1 MLHVAPSMNVP
12 EIVGVIVPTPL
23 VVMMLFGR
31 IVERAAAERAPGHR
45 RFLSQQ
51 SRQSVTVSPISNS
64 WTSGLFDVFRN
75 VSRNSPMNGGAW
87 LYRVSQQ
94 SQLNV

>member
-1 MLHVAPSMNVP
+1 MAPPVDIP
-12 EIVGVIVPTPL
+12 EVVGVIVPTPL
-23 VVMMLFGR
+23 VVMVLFGR
-31 IVERAAAERAPGHR
+31 IVERATAERAPSHR
-45 RFLSQQ
+45 RFLSQH
-51 SRQSVTVSPISNS
+51 SRQSVTVSPISNL

-87 LYRVSQQ
+87 SYRVSQQ